1 MTVPRIEWYGNFA
14 LQSREHDVRAVDIKK
29 DVRWHRWR
37 IFVLPRR
44 PTWGPV

>member
-14 LQSREHDVRAVDIKK
+14 RQSREHDVRGQDLKRRTVKPLA
-29 DVRWHRWR
+29 H
-37 IFVLPRR
+37 FVLPRR